1 MYVGSTSR
9 FSDNPSPTWM
19 TSQVQGS
26 KVNSLRI
33 HEYIRTRLLRE
44 HQITLLVGSA
54 QSHEVL
60 VQGDATCFW
69 LEGANQV
76 RCLNQDRKKRS
87 GDDSSEV
94 YW

>member
-1 MYVGSTSR
+1 MG
-9 FSDNPSPTWM
+9 
-19 TSQVQGS
+19 
-26 KVNSLRI
+26 
-33 HEYIRTRLLRE
+33 LLHE
-44 HQITLLVGSA
+44 HQITLPVGSA

-60 VQGDATCFW
+60 AQGDATCFW

-76 RCLNQDRKKRS
+76 RCVDPDRKKNR